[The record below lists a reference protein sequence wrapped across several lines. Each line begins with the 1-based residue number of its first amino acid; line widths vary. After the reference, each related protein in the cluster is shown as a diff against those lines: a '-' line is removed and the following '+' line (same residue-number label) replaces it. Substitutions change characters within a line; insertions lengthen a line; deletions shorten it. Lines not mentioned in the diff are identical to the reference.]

1 MDIRLDIPDLAGC
14 RVRRRRYDPALDDIR
29 SMLHDV
35 CEGLSGH
42 ATFSVSACGEAPW
55 PVDVGTDLC
64 VVLEQLPEALGA
76 ARRGK
81 DFDIDFYEQGIDCL
95 LEFRRQ
101 DASYRVHCSSLTRPV
116 EYFEEEIV
124 PVEAVAGMLDEVLE
138 RFVAACR
145 TAAPHI
151 AASDGFDD
159 WLNPR
164 SLMPINFAIRPGK
177 AGGLTIWLAPGG
189 ETPDLSRIVHM
200 DERAFYMAEH
210 FFKPLLDE
218 PYCHFGLARIPAR
231 VWPPTLA
238 QLDAFARALE
248 DADGPAG
255 IDWFGSTNEE
265 LLDAFELWFAKSKT
279 DMVRMIGEF
288 RVLIES
294 WIATS
299 SHVHFFGV

>member
-1 MDIRLDIPDLAGC
+1 MDIRLEIADLG
-14 RVRRRRYDPALDDIR
+14 RRIRRRRYDPALDDIR

-35 CEGLSGH
+35 CDGLAGQ
-42 ATFSVSACGEAPW
+42 ATFSVSACGETSW
-55 PVDVGTDLC
+55 PVSVRTDLC
-64 VVLEQLPEALGA
+64 VLLEQLPEALGA

-81 DFDIDFYEQGIDCL
+81 DFDIDFYEQGIERM
-95 LEFRRQ
+95 LEVRA
-101 DASYRVHCSSLTRPV
+101 DGAGYRVRYSSMSRPV
-116 EYFEEEIV
+116 DHLEEETV
-124 PVEAVAGMLDEVLE
+124 SADAVAQMLADVLD
-138 RFVAACR
+138 RFVSACR

-151 AASDGFDD
+151 AASDWFDD

-164 SLMPINFAIRPGK
+164 SLAPINFAIRPGK
-177 AGGLTIWLAPGG
+177 TGGLTIGLAPGG

-200 DERAFYMAEH
+200 DERAFYMPEH
-210 FFKPLLDE
+210 FFKPLLDG
-218 PYCHFGLARIPAR
+218 PYDHWGLARIPAR

-238 QLDAFARALE
+238 QLDAFALALE
-248 DADGPAG
+248 GADSPAD

-265 LLDAFELWFAKSKT
+265 LRDAFELWFDKSKA

-288 RVLIES
+288 RVLIEG